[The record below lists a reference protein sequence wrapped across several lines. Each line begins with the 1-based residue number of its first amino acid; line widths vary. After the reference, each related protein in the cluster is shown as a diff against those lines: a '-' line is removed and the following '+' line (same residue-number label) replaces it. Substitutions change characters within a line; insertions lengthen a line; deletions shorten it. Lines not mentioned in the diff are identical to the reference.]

1 MPSSPYDV
9 AALLGLSVGKLEE
22 IQRTDPADPGNG
34 VWVLW
39 TGAGERVVLR
49 RYHVLR
55 TELDLL
61 FEAKVLAHLTDR
73 GWDVPSTVAGPIEYG
88 ERLWAATRFVP
99 GQARRNETPAQ
110 RAERGVVLA
119 RLHADLRDL
128 EIDLPQREGFF
139 QGCDLEAMGS
149 FQDKGGVW

>member
-1 MPSSPYDV
+1 MSSSPYDV
-9 AALLGLSVGKLEE
+9 AALLGLPVGKLEE

-34 VWVLW
+34 VWFLW

-88 ERLWAATRFVP
+88 ERLWAATRSRS
-99 GQARRNETPAQ
+99 AAACAAATRRSTSATASSP
-110 RAERGVVLA
+110 RA
-119 RLHADLRDL
+119 
-128 EIDLPQREGFF
+128 
-139 QGCDLEAMGS
+139 GS
-149 FQDKGGVW
+149 SSTR